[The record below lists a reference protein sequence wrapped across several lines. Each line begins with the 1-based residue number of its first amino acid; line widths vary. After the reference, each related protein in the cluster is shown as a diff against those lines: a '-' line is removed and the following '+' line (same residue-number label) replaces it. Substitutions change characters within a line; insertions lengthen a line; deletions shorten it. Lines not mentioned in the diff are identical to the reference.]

1 MSGAGLPSPKGSF
14 GFAQAGPRLD
24 RLGFAVAVA
33 LAVAS
38 LLYLALGMISSW
50 SIEPPRLVNDG
61 GKPVGRD
68 FLAFWSASAL
78 ALGGAPAAAYDL
90 AALHGVQVASVGAD
104 IDPVPWHYPP
114 TFLLL
119 VLPLALLPYLA
130 ALVLWLAGPLALLG
144 ALAYRLLARRP
155 AALLAL
161 LFPAVAQCLISGQ
174 NGIVSALLL
183 GGGLVCLERRPALA
197 GALFGLLTYKPQLAW
212 LVPLALLFGRN
223 WRALAALGLSAAV
236 LAAASLLAFGVA
248 PWAAF
253 LGDLGFAAELLETG
267 RKPWERVPTVF
278 AAARLAGL
286 GTAAAYA
293 AQAASA
299 TAVIA
304 LLARLWRRP
313 SPLPLR
319 GAALAAAIPLAT
331 PFAFDY
337 DLVLLLLPIAW
348 LARAGVETGWRRGE
362 AALLALLWAAPVG
375 GWLIAR
381 LAGVQLTPLVLA
393 LLLAAIW
400 RRARACAGPG
410 KPIFSAPSGRSSV
423 R

>member
-1 MSGAGLPSPKGSF
+1 MREAGLPSPKRSF
-14 GFAQAGPRLD
+14 GCARAGARCG
-24 RLGFAVAVA
+24 RLGFAVALA

-38 LLYLALGMISSW
+38 SLYLVLGLVSSW
-50 SIEPPRLVNDG
+50 SIEPPVLVNDA

-90 AALHGVQVASVGAD
+90 AALHGVQVATVGAD
-104 IDPVPWHYPP
+104 IEPVPWHYPP

-130 ALVLWLAGPLALLG
+130 ALVLWLAAPLGLLG
-144 ALAYRLLARRP
+144 AVAYRLAPRP
-155 AALLAL
+155 AAALLAP

-174 NGIVSALLL
+174 NGIVSAVLL
-183 GGGLVCLERRPALA
+183 GGGLVNLERRPALA
-197 GALFGLLTYKPQLAW
+197 GVLFGLLTYKPQLAW
-212 LVPLALLFGRN
+212 LVPLALLFGRH
-223 WRALAALGLSAAV
+223 WRALAALALSAAA
-236 LAAASLLAFGVA
+236 LAAVSLLAFGAA

-267 RKPWERVPTVF
+267 RKPWVRVPTVF

-286 GTAAAYA
+286 GTTAAYA

-299 TAVIA
+299 TAVA
-304 LLARLWRRP
+304 VLVARLWRRP
-313 SPLPLR
+313 APLPLR

-381 LAGVQLTPLVLA
+381 LTGAQLTPLVLA

-400 RRARACAGPG
+400 RRARA
-410 KPIFSAPSGRSSV
+410 
-423 R
+423 